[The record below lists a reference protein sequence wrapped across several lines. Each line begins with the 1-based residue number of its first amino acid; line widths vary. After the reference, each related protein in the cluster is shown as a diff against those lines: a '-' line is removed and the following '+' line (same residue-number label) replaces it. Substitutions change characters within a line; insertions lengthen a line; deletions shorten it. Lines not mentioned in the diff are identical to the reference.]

1 MHKIKWIVALIA
13 LIAVGVMAGCGSGSS
28 TTTNQTT
35 GTVSGPGG
43 SATATGTNTTGS
55 GATPHHDYQACRDAV
70 SGTAAESAGQTA
82 CAQARDAFSQCLTQA
97 GNAPE
102 GSARDIATKA
112 CQQAANKATASLNAA
127 P

>member
-1 MHKIKWIVALIA
+1 MHKTKWLLALVA

-28 TTTNQTT
+28 TTTDEVT

-43 SATATGTNTTGS
+43 SATATVTNTSVS
-55 GATPHHDYQACRDAV
+55 GATPDDVYQACLDAV

-82 CAQARDAFSQCLTQA
+82 CAQARDAFSQCMTQA
-97 GNAPE
+97 QNAPE
-102 GSARDIATKA
+102 GSAQSAALKA
-112 CQQAANKATASLNAA
+112 CQEAANKATESLNSA